1 MISPFAVCIVLLS
14 IILVT
19 VANAASTSTQQQTTT
34 IGGGECRIPQGEE
47 QQVNIDGKV
56 DLGDANNST
65 CSKQSFDEEEEEEVA
80 GEASYSDISTPA
92 PINYDELGSDF
103 GVAQTID
110 SNLGQEC
117 LDRISETRD
126 YMTNKVMVEDSY
138 EKTRSLCENKHKDC
152 TFWSVLG
159 ECEKNPAYMRLN
171 CAPACQSCEMLHI
184 ETRCPLDP
192 DAVDALYP
200 GDVNKLF
207 ERIAYSPEYK
217 QYEPKIV
224 SKPPEGPWLLM
235 FENMLSDVEAERLIE
250 LGGERGYERS
260 SETGKLQADGTHER
274 KVDPGRTSTNAWCIG
289 ECMEDPIALSV
300 VERIENITGIPEP
313 NSENL
318 QLLRYEENQ
327 FYKVHTDY
335 TLHHRERPY
344 GVRILTFYMYL
355 NDVEEGGGTNF
366 PRLNN
371 LTVTP
376 KRGRAVLWPSVLD
389 EDPNK
394 KDVRTN
400 HQALPVIKGV
410 KYGANA
416 WIHQRDFK
424 TPNAKGCN

>member
-1 MISPFAVCIVLLS
+1 MISPFAVLILLS
-14 IILVT
+14 ILVA
-19 VANAASTSTQQQTTT
+19 VANAAALDGSTNTQL
-34 IGGGECRIPQGEE
+34 GECMISQMAEKA
-47 QQVNIDGKV
+47 ITDGGAS
-56 DLGDANNST
+56 LGNDRNSA
-65 CSKQSFDEEEEEEVA
+65 CVEEEVA

-92 PINYDELGSDF
+92 PMNYDEVGTDF

-110 SNLGQEC
+110 SKRGQEC
-117 LDRISETRD
+117 LDRIAEARD
-126 YMTNKVMVEDSY
+126 YMTNKVMVDDSY
-138 EKTRSLCENKHKDC
+138 EKTRSLCKNKHKDC

-159 ECEKNPAYMRLN
+159 ECENNPAYMRLN
-171 CAPACQSCEMLHI
+171 CAPVCQSCEMLHI

-224 SKPPEGPWLLM
+224 SKPPEGPWLIM
-235 FENMLSDVEAERLIE
+235 FENILSDVEAERLIE
-250 LGGERGYERS
+250 LGGQRGYERS
-260 SETGKLQADGTHER
+260 SETGQLQADGTHER
-274 KVDPGRTSTNAWCIG
+274 KVNPGRTSTNTWCLE
-289 ECMEDPIALSV
+289 ECMEDPIAISV
-300 VERIENITGIPEP
+300 MERIENITGIPDP

-318 QLLRYEENQ
+318 QLLRYEANQ
-327 FYKVHTDY
+327 FYQVHSDY
-335 TLHHRERPY
+335 IPYHTERPC

-376 KRGRAVLWPSVLD
+376 KRGRAALWPSVLD

-394 KDVRTN
+394 KDIRTN

-424 TPNAKGCN
+424 TSNAIGCN